1 MENEQNTN
9 NLNVINLKTHNLN
22 NTVKNKDIRPAT
34 CDQSN
39 ESTHD
44 PQSDPQSDDETNYI
58 IPKFSDDIIND
69 LEDDNNIIFN
79 KNHKPETYKNK
90 ALFYIYLTHE
100 GRTVTLYAYGYKP
113 EGYKH
118 IDNLGNLYFGCADWF
133 LMSGFAPFTHSQFYK
148 LMLLMYNFKE

>member
-1 MENEQNTN
+1 MEKLNAN
-9 NLNVINLKTHNLN
+9 NLKIHES
-22 NTVKNKDIRPAT
+22 KNGVEPNKHAKVCEQT
-34 CDQSN
+34 EDQSTQASICDGLITYMVP
-39 ESTHD
+39 E
-44 PQSDPQSDDETNYI
+44 
-58 IPKFSDDIIND
+58 FSDGLIND
-69 LEDDNNIIFN
+69 LTNDNDIIFN

-148 LMLLMYNFKE
+148 LMLLMYNFKEP

>member
-1 MENEQNTN
+1 MENEPNTN
-9 NLNVINLKTHNLN
+9 NLNVINLKIHDLN
-22 NTVKNKDIRPAT
+22 NNVKNKDIKPAT
-34 CDQSN
+34 YDQSS

-44 PQSDPQSDDETNYI
+44 PQSCDGLISYI
-58 IPKFSDDIIND
+58 VPEFSDGLIND
-69 LEDDNNIIFN
+69 LTNDNDIIFN

-133 LMSGFAPFTHSQFYK
+133 IMSSFNPLTQNQFYK
-148 LMLLMYNFKE
+148 LMSVIYYFNKQ